1 MIKIMSIFAP
11 IYLFYIKKSY
21 MIDQQDANLIRLKQ
35 RVEETV
41 GCQMKTPRNFDYLSR
56 QVQELTHH
64 SLSVSTLKRIWGYTQ
79 SKWGVSEFSYDVLAS
94 LVGYPSWQAFCD
106 EAEQEGEGIPSSQ
119 NVVVRRLSCR
129 ALLQGDQV
137 DLRWNPDRHVV
148 IEYEGVDLF
157 RVVTSEGSKLQV
169 GDKFQ
174 APMFVEGQPL
184 LCCCLQHEGMPPVD
198 YQCGMRGGIRWQ
210 VIQQEVAL

>member
-1 MIKIMSIFAP
+1 
-11 IYLFYIKKSY
+11 
-21 MIDQQDANLIRLKQ
+21 MIDQQDENLIRLKQ

-64 SLSVSTLKRIWGYTQ
+64 SLSASTLKRIWGYAK
-79 SKWGVSEFSYDVLAS
+79 SKWGVSDFSYDVLAT

-106 EAEQEGEGIPSSQ
+106 EAEKTDDQGQPSSQ
-119 NVVVRRLSCR
+119 NVVVRRLFSR
-129 ALLQGDQV
+129 SMLQGDRV

-148 IEYEGVDLF
+148 IEYEGLELF
-157 RVVTSEGSKLQV
+157 SVIQSEGSKLQV

-174 APMFVEGQPL
+174 VTMFVEGQPL
-184 LCCCLQHEGMPPVD
+184 LCCCLQREGMPPVD

-210 VIQQEVAL
+210 IIQQEEAQS